1 MDEAKR
7 ELVQSWL
14 IKAQHDLASARK
26 LATDP
31 DAYLDTAVYHC
42 QQAAEKAVKGFLAFH
57 DLPFPKTHDLEV
69 LLAAAVPFAAGL
81 SALEEQAQL
90 LTPYATRFRYP
101 GELAEPEREE
111 FNDALR
117 ATETVCSIIF
127 EALPKEALP
136 EGK

>member
-14 IKAQHDLASARK
+14 RKAQHDLASARK
-26 LATDP
+26 LAAAP

-42 QQAAEKAVKGFLAFH
+42 QQAAEKAVKGFLTFH
-57 DLPFPKTHDLEV
+57 DRPFPKTHDLEL
-69 LLAAAVPFAAGL
+69 LLAAAVAYADGL

-90 LTPYATRFRYP
+90 LTPYAIRFRYP

-111 FNDALR
+111 FDEALQG
-117 ATETVCSIIF
+117 AEMVCSRVISL
-127 EALPKEALP
+127 LPKEVWP
-136 EGK
+136 EAK